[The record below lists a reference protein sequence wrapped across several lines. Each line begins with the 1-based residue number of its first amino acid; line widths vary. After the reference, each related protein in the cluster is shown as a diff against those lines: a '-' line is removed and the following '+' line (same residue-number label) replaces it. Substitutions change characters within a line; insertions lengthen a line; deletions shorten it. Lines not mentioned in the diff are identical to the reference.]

1 MVLNIKH
8 RIAEFTS
15 GVALLLHIQN
25 QGGSLEKMGV
35 RPGPW
40 PQLPCWE
47 ETAHALGPRRGS
59 VHGCSLFLTSLGYW
73 FSSSPRG
80 TTDVIF
86 TPWCLPIF
94 TIQSVIYDQQHQ
106 RHLGT
111 WSECS
116 ISASTPRYRSPTHRQ
131 DQRNQSPR
139 ATCTHI
145 EVWETHFY
153 IICTED
159 LVPSWTPTCRRQ
171 SCTQEGME
179 LGPPARLFLASPC
192 ISPSHLAYIKMS
204 NT

>member
-40 PQLPCWE
+40 LQLPCWE

-59 VHGCSLFLTSLGYW
+59 IHGCSLFLTSLGYW

-116 ISASTPRYRSPTHRQ
+116 ISASTPRYRSPPPPPRPTESESPGDLYAHWSLRNTFLHHLHRRPGPFLDPHLQ
-131 DQRNQSPR
+131 
-139 ATCTHI
+139 
-145 EVWETHFY
+145 ET
-153 IICTED
+153 
-159 LVPSWTPTCRRQ
+159 
-171 SCTQEGME
+171 E
-179 LGPPARLFLASPC
+179 LHTGRHGAG
-192 ISPSHLAYIKMS
+192 SPSPSVPGIAVHFPLTSSIY
-204 NT
+204 

>member
-116 ISASTPRYRSPTHRQ
+116 ISASTPRYRSPTPTAKTNGIRVPG
-131 DQRNQSPR
+131 RLVR
-139 ATCTHI
+139 TLKFEKHI
-145 EVWETHFY
+145 STSFAQKTWS
-153 IICTED
+153 
-159 LVPSWTPTCRRQ
+159 LP
-171 SCTQEGME
+171 
-179 LGPPARLFLASPC
+179 GPPPAGDRAAHRKAWSWVPQPVCSWHRRAFPPH
-192 ISPSHLAYIKMS
+192 I
-204 NT
+204 